1 MIIATHDQVTCPMM
15 SHMAKHH
22 HHWSFFFGGAETS
35 NNWEHQCHTHL
46 FKSINIY
53 YTSTNYICLLLWDQ
67 FSFENGPIACFLV
80 VSPAQPDWNEAIACQ
95 AKQKK
100 QAYLA
105 SKAPTNECKSWV
117 VRCREIPQFWQVL
130 VDISA
135 QFGARWRTYKLYGT
149 ALYDQLPCPS
159 GFLEKGAA
167 SHFKLRGCHSNSH
180 ACYRNCPWRINL
192 PRSNLSLPT
201 APKIQRTAVLAITPK
216 SNWLLPFEA
225 KNEQFQIRNTI
236 PAVRAASGFCFVHA
250 TMNVASLFFW
260 EVSFALRSRLAH
272 PWLHSALKTSE
283 HEANT
288 RHENAQEPLLRSL
301 AFCCSLSPNIVRYA
315 LEDLEDLEVPAYD
328 SARCCPRCQA
338 EKIQSNWSRLAI
350 WIRLNEQWTKVFNC
364 FQQPNGECKGR
375 CHDQHQTCS
384 ILRTGRT
391 EHNNAFPRM
400 AQHHGSF

>member
-1 MIIATHDQVTCPMM
+1 MTGHDILVVFCRIWWSWHSDKVENLWDFDHHETNLWNSVPRPSQGPKECEALARYGKIVIMIIATHDQVTCPMM

-22 HHWSFFFGGAETS
+22 HHWSFFFWGAETS

-117 VRCREIPQFWQVL
+117 VRCLEIPQFWQVL

-159 GFLEKGAA
+159 GFLEKGGRKPFQAE
-167 SHFKLRGCHSNSH
+167 G
-180 ACYRNCPWRINL
+180 L
-192 PRSNLSLPT
+192 PFQLPCLLPQLSLAHQSSQKQSLSLPT

-250 TMNVASLFFW
+250 TMNVASLFF
-260 EVSFALRSRLAH
+260 LRSKLCTSR
-272 PWLHSALKTSE
+272 SAGSSLVAFRFE
-283 HEANT
+283 DFGA
-288 RHENAQEPLLRSL
+288 RS
-301 AFCCSLSPNIVRYA
+301 
-315 LEDLEDLEVPAYD
+315 
-328 SARCCPRCQA
+328 
-338 EKIQSNWSRLAI
+338 
-350 WIRLNEQWTKVFNC
+350 
-364 FQQPNGECKGR
+364 
-375 CHDQHQTCS
+375 
-384 ILRTGRT
+384 
-391 EHNNAFPRM
+391 
-400 AQHHGSF
+400 